1 MESPNLL
8 RGIQLFELGRYQETI
23 PYLQHALTEN
33 AEEFTPKYLLAQC
46 YFQIDNIEKAL
57 TVITDLRKD
66 YPNEA
71 EIYFLLSQIYL
82 HKGKLK
88 EASENVDK
96 AIEIDPFDEN
106 YFGQKAYLLI
116 NSKQFESALDFANE
130 GLKINSKNTFCL
142 NARTTA
148 LTKLNR
154 KEEAASSIENLLN
167 DNPDNAYSHANVG
180 WSHLE
185 SNKPKEALKHFKEAL
200 MLNPNLD
207 YARSGML
214 TAMKSKNKVYNLYMR
229 YAFWMSNKSQKN
241 QYIFIIGLYIGYR
254 LSLKLLTESGLTIIA
269 IPLIIIYLLF
279 ALGSWI
285 MDPLSNMILMFDKFG
300 KYLLDK
306 KDKLSGQIMF
316 GLLMSALLF
325 FGVYF
330 ILNDVQ
336 YALISAAC
344 LASILPL
351 TRAAIAD
358 SKKSEI
364 INYIY
369 GITIILI
376 AVFGTSLG
384 FPFGTVATAVGIL
397 FIAYTWLGSFLLK

>member
-1 MESPNLL
+1 MESPNLQ
-8 RGIQLFELGRYQETI
+8 RGLQLFELGRFKESI
-23 PYLQHALTEN
+23 PYFQNAITEN
-33 AEEFTPKYLLAQC
+33 AEDFNAKYFLAQC
-46 YFQIDNIEKAL
+46 YFQLDNIDKAF

-82 HKGKLK
+82 HEDKLK
-88 EASENVDK
+88 EANENVDK
-96 AIEIDPFDEN
+96 ALEIDPDDEN
-106 YFGQKAYLLI
+106 HFGQKAYILI

-130 GLKINSKNTFCL
+130 GLRINSKNTFCL

-154 KEEAASSIENLLN
+154 KDEAASSIENLLN
-167 DNPDNAYSHANVG
+167 DNPENAYSHANVG

-200 MLNPNLD
+200 MLDPNLD

-214 TAMKSKNKVYNLYMR
+214 TAMKSKNKIYNLYLR
-229 YAFWMSNKSQKN
+229 YSFWISNKSQKN
-241 QYIFIIGLYIGYR
+241 QYIFIIGLYIAYR
-254 LSLKLLTESGLTIIA
+254 LSLKLLSASGLTIMA
-269 IPLIIIYLLF
+269 IPLIIAYLLF

-316 GLLMSALLF
+316 GLLISALLF

-330 ILNDVQ
+330 ILNDPL

-344 LASILPL
+344 LAAILPL
-351 TRAAIAD
+351 TRAALSD
-358 SKKSEI
+358 TEKSEI

-369 GITIILI
+369 GIAMILI
-376 AVFGTSLG
+376 AIFGTSLG
-384 FPFGTVATAVGIL
+384 FEFGTVATAVGIL
-397 FIAYTWLGSFLLK
+397 FIAYTWLGSFLTK